1 MSENTNA
8 PQAVGVKSEQL
19 NLKNLIDAGYIVVVD
34 TNILLNIYRYS
45 PQFSDFALNSLKA
58 IKNNIVLP
66 KTVLFEYNKHRVAMF
81 AEMKNRITNASE
93 TALRVVDN
101 ASKKLV
107 GMCDQLDTL
116 QIPEIDVL
124 RGKVNN
130 TINDLRLEVQNFF
143 DDRSGLELTAQSWGN
158 IDLLNA
164 LVQDIVTCGQVMQ
177 PVTQEEIYIW
187 CEEGQK
193 RYKNE
198 TPPGFMDAK
207 NKDGVRKYSDL
218 ILWKEILRYAKSSRK
233 DIIFVTDDVKRD
245 WWEAGQNSER
255 SFHKKLIAEFKRTG
269 QKFKGLTS
277 TEFYNLVAHDYKIV
291 KTDAVELALNMTDT
305 DYCKDIADE
314 VFDRIVDEL
323 IYSDTDYIEEATAT
337 IGSEGIGELNIVS
350 HDLVKADRIDRDD
363 DMVTYLFDFKIRATG
378 TSYEY
383 LGIDDETQETIL
395 SEGMDHE
402 FAGIITVQVERKADM
417 FLDFEGHGDFE
428 SAEIVKGNLE
438 ESACD
443 PHWDIAP
450 QKPGELGF
458 CPDCGEP
465 MSLEN
470 DGGNGFCVNC
480 APNH

>member
-245 WWEAGQNSER
+245 W
-255 SFHKKLIAEFKRTG
+255 
-269 QKFKGLTS
+269 
-277 TEFYNLVAHDYKIV
+277 
-291 KTDAVELALNMTDT
+291 
-305 DYCKDIADE
+305 
-314 VFDRIVDEL
+314 
-323 IYSDTDYIEEATAT
+323 
-337 IGSEGIGELNIVS
+337 
-350 HDLVKADRIDRDD
+350 
-363 DMVTYLFDFKIRATG
+363 
-378 TSYEY
+378 
-383 LGIDDETQETIL
+383 
-395 SEGMDHE
+395 
-402 FAGIITVQVERKADM
+402 
-417 FLDFEGHGDFE
+417 
-428 SAEIVKGNLE
+428 
-438 ESACD
+438 
-443 PHWDIAP
+443 
-450 QKPGELGF
+450 
-458 CPDCGEP
+458 
-465 MSLEN
+465 
-470 DGGNGFCVNC
+470 
-480 APNH
+480 